1 MTTNQTRKLYY
12 QQAIKEVED
21 GTIKPAYL
29 LFGEEHLLGEN
40 LINKIKKAFLEKVE
54 PELNYFIRYTGEEGT
69 DKVISLGAGSGLFSQ
84 KKLILLR
91 EAHSLKKNEVERLI
105 KFLEKMPPEICL
117 IFHTSN
123 SSLYQTR
130 LTPLEE
136 VLTTVNLLP
145 LRTNELNQFVR
156 DEFKKAG
163 KEITNDA
170 LELLLFYVGSQ
181 LSDLTLQINNIVQY
195 FHDKTIIDS
204 PEVDKVAAVYVTQ
217 DIFEY
222 NRQLVSGNFAKS
234 IMILS
239 NLLDS
244 GVSPQYI
251 VSQLFRHFT
260 ILWQIKGFH
269 RSGTRSPEKIS
280 QELKIFSKYFREYE
294 VQTTAWKFTGILNVL
309 NLLSQTDIDLKN
321 STTDAKIILDML
333 SRQILNSK
341 EIMGTSI

>member
-1 MTTNQTRKLYY
+1 MTADQPRKLYY

-21 GTIKPAYL
+21 GIIKTAYL
-29 LFGEEHLLGEN
+29 LFGEEHLLAEN
-40 LINKIKKAFLEKVE
+40 LINKIKETFLEKVE
-54 PELNYFIRYTGEEGT
+54 PELNYFIRYAGEEGA

-91 EAHSLKKNEVERLI
+91 EAHSLKQNEVERLI
-105 KFLEKMPPEICL
+105 KFMEKMPPEICL

-130 LTPLEE
+130 LNQLEH
-136 VLTTVNLLP
+136 LMTSVNLLP
-145 LRTNELNQFVR
+145 LRTNDLNQFVR
-156 DEFKKAG
+156 DEFRKAG
-163 KEITNDA
+163 KEISNDA
-170 LELLLFYVGSQ
+170 LELLLFCVGSQ
-181 LSDLTLQINNIVQY
+181 LTDLTLQINNIVQY
-195 FHDKTIIDS
+195 FSDKNKIDS
-204 PEVDKVAAVYVTQ
+204 PEVEQVAAVYVTQ

-222 NRQLVSGNFAKS
+222 NRQLVSGNFEKS
-234 IMILS
+234 ILILS

-260 ILWQIKGFH
+260 ILWRIKGFH
-269 RSGTRSPEKIS
+269 RSGTRNPEKIS
-280 QELKIFSKYFREYE
+280 QELKIFSKYYREYE
-294 VQTTAWKFTGILNVL
+294 VQSNDWKFTGILSVL
-309 NLLSQTDIDLKN
+309 NLLSQTDVDLKN

-341 EIMGTSI
+341 